1 MNKETKSL
9 GRGVAKTEIGAAS
22 FPGLKDLISDQ
33 EMDLPGV
40 STGKSV
46 TGLGEYEKLFDK
58 PPTGDKFEWVEECP
72 VEGLFTVPEMWKKE
86 NIKSHVFDMS
96 TSKDL
101 DLYSKI
107 LNKADKLDPTLVI
120 LDEQKQFC
128 QTIENWKVFITTA
141 DIVYKKI
148 IK

>member
-1 MNKETKSL
+1 MNKETQSL

-22 FPGLKDLISDQ
+22 FPGLTDLISDK

-40 STGKSV
+40 SPSKSV
-46 TGLGEYEKLFDK
+46 TGLGEYEKLFNK
-58 PPTGDKFEWVEECP
+58 PATGDKFDWVTECP
-72 VEGLFTVPEMWKKE
+72 VEGLFTVPEMWKKD
-86 NIKSHVFDMS
+86 NIRSHVFDMS
-96 TSKDL
+96 AAKDL
-101 DLYSKI
+101 DLYSNI

-128 QTIENWKVFITTA
+128 QNIENWKVFITTA
-141 DIVYKKI
+141 DILYKKI